1 MSVEASSLDSQRKVL
16 GASCLEPTIGQG
28 EIDFLN
34 KHGILQR
41 LERERVRVKAPA
53 FLSQLTFASKE
64 QYGRP
69 AKSDRLEGFKSSEPT
84 FLSFDQHFLSARKG
98 VFVGKEA
105 MPQQP
110 SFINYNSSSM
120 RAEQPEL

>member
-1 MSVEASSLDSQRKVL
+1 MSVEASSLDSQSKVL
-16 GASCLEPTIGQG
+16 GASCLEPIIGQG

-53 FLSQLTFASKE
+53 FLNQLTFASKE

-69 AKSDRLEGFKSSEPT
+69 AKSDRSKGFQSSEPT
-84 FLSFDQHFLSARKG
+84 FLSFSQQHLSARRG

-105 MPQQP
+105 MP
-110 SFINYNSSSM
+110 
-120 RAEQPEL
+120 